1 MRLYLRHDGFGPLG
15 NGAEEHE
22 AAPSSP
28 VFEVRYVLLFCIQF
42 PGDTLMT
49 SIVTNNSAMAALQT
63 LRGISS
69 NLQNTQDAVSSGLRI
84 SKASDNAAYWSIATT
99 MKSDDSAI
107 GAVSDALGLGA
118 AKVDTASTAVTSTL
132 DIVGQIKDKLVTAME
147 GSVDK
152 GQVQEEIGQL
162 QQQLQSVAQSASFN
176 GENWVMAANGGSASV
191 VSSFIRGTNG
201 TVSVSTTSYEFNSGA
216 TGNVLFGTQA
226 DGSIDTSSGILG
238 TTDTKVGA
246 SVFSLDITSMTSG
259 QISSALN
266 MVQTALNS
274 MTSMGSKLG
283 STLQPHR
290 PADDFRFVAVGLDRI
305 GRWQARRCRHGTGI
319 EQALCSADAAAAGYP
334 VALDRQFLHAVDPV
348 AVPLRRRTGV

>member
-1 MRLYLRHDGFGPLG
+1 
-15 NGAEEHE
+15 
-22 AAPSSP
+22 
-28 VFEVRYVLLFCIQF
+28 
-42 PGDTLMT
+42 MT

-226 DGSIDTSSGILG
+226 DGSINTSSGILG

-259 QISSALN
+259 QISDALN

-283 STLQPHR
+283 SISSRIDLQTTF
-290 PADDFRFVAVGLDRI
+290 ASSLSELDQI
-305 GRWQARRCRHGTGI
+305 GRWQARRCRHGAGI

>member
-1 MRLYLRHDGFGPLG
+1 
-15 NGAEEHE
+15 
-22 AAPSSP
+22 
-28 VFEVRYVLLFCIQF
+28 
-42 PGDTLMT
+42 MT
-49 SIVTNNSAMAALQT
+49 SIITNNAALAALQT
-63 LRGISS
+63 LKGISS
-69 NLQNTQDAVSSGLRI
+69 NLQDTQNAVSSGLRI

-99 MKSDDSAI
+99 MKSDDSAL

-176 GENWVMAANGGSASV
+176 GENWVMAAGGDSASV

-201 TVSVSTTSYEFNSGA
+201 TVSVSTASYAFDSGA
-216 TGNVLFGTQA
+216 TGNVLFGASAT
-226 DGSIDTSSGILG
+226 GTIDTTSGILG
-238 TTDTKVGA
+238 TKDTTVGA
-246 SVFSLDITSMTSG
+246 SVFSLDISSMTSG

-283 STLQPHR
+283 SISSRIDLQTSF
-290 PADDFRFVAVGLDRI
+290 ASSLSDTIQSGVGKLVDANMEQESSKLSALQTQQQLAVQSLSIANSSTQSILSLFR
-305 GRWQARRCRHGTGI
+305 
-319 EQALCSADAAAAGYP
+319 
-334 VALDRQFLHAVDPV
+334 
-348 AVPLRRRTGV
+348 